1 MSKTP
6 LQKRNELLGNRVVKA
21 LEKRHFE
28 AYYCDNKEEALKK
41 VIELIPEDNVV
52 SWGGSTTLAETKI
65 LDYVKENY
73 KVIDR
78 DTAKSPEE
86 RDELMRKVFFS
97 DTFLMSSNAI
107 TEDGQLVN
115 IDGTGNRVAALC
127 FGPKSI
133 IVVAGINKVSKTLQ
147 DACSRARNVAAPIN
161 SLRFDLETP
170 CQSTGS
176 CFDCISKDSICAYF
190 VTTRICKPAKKIKV
204 IIIGENFGF

>member
-127 FGPKSI
+127 FGPKSV

-176 CFDCISKDSICAYF
+176 CFDCISNDSICAYF